1 MEENP
6 QKNSFG
12 LILTRGY
19 ILGIIGIVLLTA
31 VAGYFVVNRQTDE
44 PTPIACT
51 QEAKLCPDG
60 SAVGR
65 TGPNCEFAECPG
77 VNPSPTPTP
86 SPVPA
91 VFGSPATFAI
101 NTQAKF

>member
-12 LILTRGY
+12 LISTRGY

-44 PTPIACT
+44 PTPVACT

-65 TGPNCEFAECPG
+65 TGPNCEFAECP
-77 VNPSPTPTP
+77 T
-86 SPVPA
+86 
-91 VFGSPATFAI
+91 
-101 NTQAKF
+101 K